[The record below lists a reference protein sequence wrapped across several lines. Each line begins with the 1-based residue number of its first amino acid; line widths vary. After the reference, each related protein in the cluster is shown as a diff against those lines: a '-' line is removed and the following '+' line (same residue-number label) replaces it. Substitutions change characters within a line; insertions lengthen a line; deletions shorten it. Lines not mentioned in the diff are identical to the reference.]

1 MDMTIGDVF
10 LQLFM
15 MALLIAIVFVAFM
28 VAKGLRNRRIQ
39 QRKQVKQVEE
49 KLDQIIEKMD
59 QSSRS

>member
-15 MALLIAIVFVAFM
+15 MALLLAIVVGAFM

-39 QRKQVKQVEE
+39 QREQDKQVEE

-59 QSSRS
+59 QSSK

>member
-15 MALLIAIVFVAFM
+15 MALLLAIVVGAFM

-39 QRKQVKQVEE
+39 QREQDKQVEE
-49 KLDQIIEKMD
+49 KLNQIIEKMD
-59 QSSRS
+59 QSSK